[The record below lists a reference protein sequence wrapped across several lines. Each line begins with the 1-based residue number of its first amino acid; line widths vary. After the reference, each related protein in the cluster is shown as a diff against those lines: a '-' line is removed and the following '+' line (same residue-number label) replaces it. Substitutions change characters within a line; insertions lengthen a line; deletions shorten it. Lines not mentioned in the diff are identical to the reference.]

1 MAMSRG
7 KKALVSLA
15 LVLALGV
22 GAVAVLPPLLFG
34 DGVDYSHVTSIE
46 RASEYQ
52 DPTLLERAWALPVAA
67 AYRLGIEYQHNPS
80 FCGPTSLVNV
90 MRSIGLSAEQPHV
103 LDGTDTR
110 TIAGFLLGGVTLDHL
125 AEITRKKTG
134 RKVTVLRDLD
144 LATFRDHLRRANDPT
159 VRYIANFYRGP
170 LFGRGGGHHSP
181 IAGYLAEK
189 DLVLVLDVNAKYH
202 PWLVKADR
210 LLAAINTFDR
220 MAQKERGLL
229 LIE

>member
-7 KKALVSLA
+7 KKVLVSLGV
-15 LVLALGV
+15 VLALGV
-22 GAVAVLPPLLFG
+22 GAVAVLPPLLLG
-34 DGVDYSHVTSIE
+34 DGIDYSHVTSIE
-46 RASEYQ
+46 RAPEYQ
-52 DPTLLERAWALPVAA
+52 DAALLERAWALPVAA
-67 AYRLGIEYQHNPS
+67 AYRPGIEYQHNPS

-90 MRSIGLSAEQPHV
+90 MKSIGLPAEQGHV
-103 LDGTDTR
+103 LDGTATR
-110 TIAGFLLGGVTLDHL
+110 TFAGFLLGGVTLDEL

-144 LATFRDHLRRANDPT
+144 LASFRDHLRRANDPA

-181 IAGYLAEK
+181 IAGYLAEQ
-189 DLVLVLDVNAKYH
+189 DLVLVVDVNAKYH

-210 LLAAINTFDR
+210 LLQAINTFDR
-220 MAQKERGLL
+220 MAHQRRGLL
-229 LIE
+229 VIE

>member
-7 KKALVSLA
+7 RKVLLSIGL
-15 LVLALGV
+15 LLALGV
-22 GAVAVLPPLLFG
+22 GGVAVLPPLLLG
-34 DGVDYSHVTSIE
+34 DGVDYSQVVSIE
-46 RASEYQ
+46 RAHEYQ
-52 DPTLLERAWALPVAA
+52 DPALLERAWALPVAQV
-67 AYRLGIEYQHNPS
+67 YHSGIEFQRNPS
-80 FCGPTSLVNV
+80 VCGPTSLVNV
-90 MRSIGLSAEQPHV
+90 MKSIGLSADQAHV
-103 LDGTDTR
+103 LDGTNTR
-110 TIAGFLLGGVTLDHL
+110 TVFGLLFGGVTLDKL
-125 AEITRKKTG
+125 AEITRQKTG

-144 LATFRDHLRRANDPT
+144 LDTFRGHLRRANDLS

-181 IAGYLAEK
+181 IAGYLAEE
-189 DLVLVLDVNAKYH
+189 DLVLVLDVNKKYR

-220 MAQKERGLL
+220 MAHQKRGLL